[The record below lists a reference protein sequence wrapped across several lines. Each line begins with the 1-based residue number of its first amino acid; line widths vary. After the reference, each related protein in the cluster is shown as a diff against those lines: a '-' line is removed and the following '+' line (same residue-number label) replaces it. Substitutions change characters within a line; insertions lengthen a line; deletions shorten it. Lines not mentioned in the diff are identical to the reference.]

1 MGSET
6 RAIDALRSAVPLG
19 GDGDVLHLAADAGRT
34 VGLVL
39 VDIVNGFCTVGAG
52 NLAPTEPNEQIETMV
67 EEAAKLAKIF
77 SDRNWPIFAFLDTHY
92 PDKPE
97 PPYPPHC
104 IIGSGE
110 ENLVPALEW
119 LEKSPSLTARRK
131 DCINGFIGSIE
142 KDGSNVFSNWVKKYE
157 IKTVSELYKT
167 RCAGSLLLASI
178 IFLVNFAV
186 QVLVLGICTD
196 VCVLDFVCGTLSAR
210 NIGLVPPLEDVVV
223 YSRGCATYDLPV
235 QIARNMKGALAHP
248 QDLLHHMGLY
258 MVKSRG
264 ARVVH
269 EVSFSS

>member
-6 RAIDALRSAVPLG
+6 REIDALRLAVPLG

-119 LEKSPSLTARRK
+119 LEKSPNLTARRK

-157 IKTVSELYKT
+157 IKTV
-167 RCAGSLLLASI
+167 
-178 IFLVNFAV
+178 LVV
-186 QVLVLGICTD
+186 GICTD

-210 NIGLVPPLEDVVV
+210 NIGLVPPLEDIVV
-223 YSRGCATYDLPV
+223 YSKGCATYDLPV
-235 QIARNMKGALAHP
+235 QVARNMKGALAHP
-248 QDLLHHMGLY
+248 QDLFHHMGLY
-258 MVKSRG
+258 MAKSRG
-264 ARVVH
+264 ARIVH
-269 EVSFSS
+269 DVSFGS